1 MLYLGDGAIARKDYA
16 GAERLYQAVIQLQPN
31 NAVAYNNLAWVTAR
45 QNKPGA
51 VALAEKAN
59 TLAPNQPAF
68 MDTLAVLLSDAGD
81 YAKALDLQTKV
92 MTLQPQNPVFRLNL
106 AKIHLKGGKKDLAKK
121 ELDELAKLGDK
132 FGGQKEV
139 AELMKGV

>member
-1 MLYLGDGAIARKDYA
+1 
-16 GAERLYQAVIQLQPN
+16 
-31 NAVAYNNLAWVTAR
+31 
-45 QNKPGA
+45 

-121 ELDELAKLGDK
+121 ELDELVKLGDK

-139 AELMKGV
+139 AELLKGV